1 MKSLVKY
8 LLFAAILI
16 AGVTLL
22 AVYWTFWK
30 PLPDYSAT
38 HNYNQLQDDVQIHW
52 DAYGVPHIYADNLED
67 LYFSIGHVHA
77 QDRLWQMTLSQMAGE
92 GRLAEFFGE
101 EVVEYDIFQR
111 TIGFWQTAKKMEK
124 SLSDSSRVLLQHYA
138 DGVNAYVRNNP
149 DKLPI
154 QFSLVGMQP
163 IRWTVTHTLALAR
176 MMAWELNI
184 AWKNELTFAYLGEHL
199 DRDSF
204 AELMPQNKYLS
215 QLLESYSGDS
225 YTASALLPILQIDQK
240 WRHLMQFESFGAGS
254 NAWAVGPGKTQSS
267 YPLLAGDPH
276 LGLSMPGKWYEVHL
290 SWNGR
295 NLSGATLAG
304 SPAVIL
310 GQNDSLAWSF
320 TNLML
325 DDTDFFVEALNP
337 ENPREYILDSLAG
350 EPVMDRL
357 QLQRQLIRIRNRP
370 DSVFIRR
377 LTKHG
382 PVVSDI
388 YPDEKLVSDRVV
400 AMRWTGHEVSNEF
413 EALLGMNWAG
423 NMQEFQ
429 RHLPSFRVPGQNVIY
444 ADKNGNIARFSMA
457 RIPLR
462 SGSPV
467 GFRQGWNPD
476 ADWQG
481 YVPFDDLPKEVNP
494 PRGWVANANH
504 AISDEEYPYYIT
516 IYWEPDSRYNRIRQ
530 YLTDREL
537 HSTETFQVMQND
549 SYSNYAAEMTNQ
561 ILPVLKRQ
569 DDPVFSTV
577 ISYLENWE
585 YRYEPSETAA
595 TILDV
600 FTLKYSANTFED
612 EMGEEV
618 YRNFIRFSGL
628 PARILLRLT
637 KNGSAF
643 FDRVDTPE
651 TETREEIIVQ
661 SMQETIQYLEEEIG
675 SEPFEWRW
683 ENLHTLTLKPP
694 LFGEAAD
701 EPDAGT
707 ALKLIVNNLLSKGPY
722 PARGHGMSVNNGLY
736 RWSDPYAMVLGPSIR
751 RIVDFSDLGKTLSI
765 IPTGQSGNPI
775 SEYFGD
781 QTEDWLEGRYKLL
794 YQDSTLF
801 RESTVRTTLLRS
813 DR

>member
-176 MMAWELNI
+176 MMAWDLNI

-240 WRHLMQFESFGAGS
+240 WRHLMQFENFGAGS

-462 SGSPV
+462 SG
-467 GFRQGWNPD
+467 
-476 ADWQG
+476 
-481 YVPFDDLPKEVNP
+481 
-494 PRGWVANANH
+494 
-504 AISDEEYPYYIT
+504 
-516 IYWEPDSRYNRIRQ
+516 
-530 YLTDREL
+530 
-537 HSTETFQVMQND
+537 
-549 SYSNYAAEMTNQ
+549 
-561 ILPVLKRQ
+561 
-569 DDPVFSTV
+569 
-577 ISYLENWE
+577 
-585 YRYEPSETAA
+585 
-595 TILDV
+595 
-600 FTLKYSANTFED
+600 
-612 EMGEEV
+612 
-618 YRNFIRFSGL
+618 
-628 PARILLRLT
+628 
-637 KNGSAF
+637 
-643 FDRVDTPE
+643 
-651 TETREEIIVQ
+651 
-661 SMQETIQYLEEEIG
+661 
-675 SEPFEWRW
+675 
-683 ENLHTLTLKPP
+683 
-694 LFGEAAD
+694 
-701 EPDAGT
+701 
-707 ALKLIVNNLLSKGPY
+707 
-722 PARGHGMSVNNGLY
+722 
-736 RWSDPYAMVLGPSIR
+736 
-751 RIVDFSDLGKTLSI
+751 
-765 IPTGQSGNPI
+765 
-775 SEYFGD
+775 
-781 QTEDWLEGRYKLL
+781 
-794 YQDSTLF
+794 
-801 RESTVRTTLLRS
+801 
-813 DR
+813 